1 MANMHMKEMRPAKE
15 KKFSGDALALE
26 SFIRQIEENVECLP
40 ALRPEVV
47 FKEFMV
53 WLKGSLLKVCKFLCQ
68 YDDPE
73 LILAEVKNFEA
84 TVWS

>member
-1 MANMHMKEMRPAKE
+1 MSVGDAGPEGYCLYVLANMHMKEIRPAEE

-26 SFIRQIEENVECLP
+26 SFIKQFEENVECLP

-53 WLKGSLLKVCKFLCQ
+53 
-68 YDDPE
+68 
-73 LILAEVKNFEA
+73 
-84 TVWS
+84 